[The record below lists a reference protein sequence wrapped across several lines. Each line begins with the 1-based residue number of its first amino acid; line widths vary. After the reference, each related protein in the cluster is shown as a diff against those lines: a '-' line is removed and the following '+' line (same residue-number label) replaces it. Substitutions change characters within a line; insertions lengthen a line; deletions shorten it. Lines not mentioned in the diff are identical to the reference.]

1 MPASPYAPDVL
12 MPEPLAPGSVESG
25 ERVTEV
31 LVAARW
37 PVGGIRTHLGYNQP
51 ALAEAGHRC
60 TFVVP
65 DDASL
70 PALRETVPGGDV
82 VAVPAKG
89 RDCPMWR
96 TLRPLVTCGTYS
108 LVHAHGLTAAAHASL
123 ACLGSGVPLLVT
135 LHEPLRDAQFA
146 GLVGPCKRWLLGQAL
161 ARAAAIVVVSD
172 DSRANLLRYF
182 PNLRRRAS
190 TIHTIPNGIDT
201 DRFADDAGPEMPPL
215 REQLGLDDETTLVGF
230 LGRFMPEKGFP
241 LLLDAAERL
250 VKFGGV
256 PRFHLVAFGSG
267 DYRREYARRVE
278 ESGLGRNVTLRDF
291 VPDVR
296 PVLDQLDLVVT
307 PSLWE
312 ASSLIS
318 MEAMCAG
325 VPVLGSD
332 CPGLREV
339 LRGTPSRTV
348 KAGCVATLETGLR
361 QALAEP
367 WYAEADAYAAAA
379 RRRYHI
385 GRSSRR
391 LVELYA
397 SLSKQPISL
406 AGR

>member
-1 MPASPYAPDVL
+1 VGARPPSLRHPDPLTPNPSPPKT
-12 MPEPLAPGSVESG
+12 G
-25 ERVTEV
+25 ERGAGV

-37 PVGGIRTHLGYNQP
+37 PVGGIRTHLGYNHP

-70 PALRETVPGGDV
+70 PALRETVAGADV
-82 VAVPAKG
+82 VPVPTKG

-96 TLRPLVTCGTYS
+96 TLRPLVTSGQYS
-108 LVHAHGLTAAAHASL
+108 LVHAHGFTAAAHASL
-123 ACLGSGVPLLVT
+123 ACLGTDTPLLVT
-135 LHEPLRDAQFA
+135 LHEPVRDAQFA
-146 GLVGPCKRWLLGQAL
+146 GLVGSAKRWLLGQAL
-161 ARAAAIVVVSD
+161 ARAAAVVVVSD
-172 DSRANLLRYF
+172 DSRVNLLRYF
-182 PNLRRRAS
+182 PNLRRRAAA
-190 TIHTIPNGIDT
+190 IHTIPNGIDT
-201 DRFADDAGPEMPPL
+201 DRFADDAGPEITPL
-215 REQLGLDDETTLVGF
+215 REQLGLDDETILVGF

-250 VKFGGV
+250 AKYGGV

-278 ESGLGRNVTLRDF
+278 ESELGRHVTLRDF

-348 KAGCVATLETGLR
+348 KAGCVASLETGLR
-361 QALAEP
+361 QALARP
-367 WYAEADAYAAAA
+367 WYAEASAYAAAA
-379 RRRYHI
+379 RRRYDNRH
-385 GRSSRR
+385 SSRR
-391 LVELYA
+391 LVELY
-397 SLSKQPISL
+397 SSL
-406 AGR
+406 AER